1 MQTWVCSDFWETR
14 TGLATVFL
22 EMPRTG
28 FEEEKESLKTEE
40 KFITWGGET
49 SFRQDDAEQGEGAPT
64 GESTEEKVEEEGWAS
79 IWTQS
84 QETFDKI
91 VVLEW
96 GKST

>member
-22 EMPRTG
+22 EMPRMG

-49 SFRQDDAEQGEGAPT
+49 SFR
-64 GESTEEKVEEEGWAS
+64 
-79 IWTQS
+79 
-84 QETFDKI
+84 
-91 VVLEW
+91 
-96 GKST
+96 